1 MFAFLYAK
9 ANSKKICEEIS
20 FPFFFFRKKL
30 MQEPMADVSIFVEV
44 QG

>member
-20 FPFFFFRKKL
+20 FPYFFQKN
-30 MQEPMADVSIFVEV
+30 ADVSISVEI